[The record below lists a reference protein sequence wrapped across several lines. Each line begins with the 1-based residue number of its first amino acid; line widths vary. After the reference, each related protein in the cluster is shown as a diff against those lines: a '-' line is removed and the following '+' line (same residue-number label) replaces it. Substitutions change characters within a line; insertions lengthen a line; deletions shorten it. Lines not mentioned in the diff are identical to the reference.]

1 MGELALIT
9 PGFPKSLIHPAAQ
22 NGVFREN
29 ANSPSWKLIP
39 PKIIEI
45 SIQILKIF
53 RLRRAR
59 FSTFFLLDFFEI
71 ALVFCWTLLRN
82 VLKSSPPQAKNF
94 PIFLLVFFEIALVI
108 CWMLLKNVLKL
119 SPPQAK
125 IFPIFLLVF
134 FEIALVI
141 CWMLLKKCAQIEPAA
156 GGKFWEF
163 EGWFSWFWGEL
174 SRVFWKNAN
183 SPTQS

>member
-1 MGELALIT
+1 MLIHL
-9 PGFPKSLIHPAAQ
+9 GFPKSLIHPAAQ

-45 SIQILKIF
+45 SIQILKNF

-59 FSTFFLLDFFEI
+59 FEHIFLLLDFFEI

-82 VLKSSPPQAKNF
+82 VLKSSPPQAK
-94 PIFLLVFFEIALVI
+94 
-108 CWMLLKNVLKL
+108 
-119 SPPQAK
+119 K
-125 IFPIFLLVF
+125 ISIFLLVF

>member
-1 MGELALIT
+1 MLIHL
-9 PGFPKSLIHPAAQ
+9 GFPKSLIHPAAQ

-39 PKIIEI
+39 PQIIEI
-45 SIQILKIF
+45 RIQILKIF

-59 FSTFFLLDFFEI
+59 FEHIFSARFFRNRFGILLNAAQKCAQIKPAAGEKFSNFAARFFRNR
-71 ALVFCWTLLRN
+71 FGNLLN
-82 VLKSSPPQAKNF
+82 A
-94 PIFLLVFFEIALVI
+94 A
-108 CWMLLKNVLKL
+108 KNVLKL

-125 IFPIFLLVF
+125 NFPIFLLVF

>member
-1 MGELALIT
+1 MGELGLIHL
-9 PGFPKSLIHPAAQ
+9 GFPKSLIHLTAQ

-39 PKIIEI
+39 PQIIEI
-45 SIQILKIF
+45 RIQILKIF

-59 FSTFFLLDFFEI
+59 FEHIFSARFFRNRFGILLNAAQKCAQIKPAAGEKFSNFSARFFRNR
-71 ALVFCWTLLRN
+71 FGNLLN
-82 VLKSSPPQAKNF
+82 AAQKY
-94 PIFLLVFFEIALVI
+94 
-108 CWMLLKNVLKL
+108 
-119 SPPQAK
+119 
-125 IFPIFLLVF
+125 
-134 FEIALVI
+134 
-141 CWMLLKKCAQIEPAA
+141 AQIEPAA